1 MSAQSFKEKIEN
13 GILDLIWSLW
23 TELGVQGIQRKH
35 SSMAIDPEALIAFT
49 GALGNL
55 DPRLRDEAT
64 DWCIENYKYISG
76 SRLKT
81 IINEDYADF
90 SDTGRLIAT
99 VNEYSQARLPGATT
113 PHQFKSR
120 KRGQTITIK
129 RPSLILFRL
138 RCLVGTGARSGII
151 FHLLSTPGAEYS
163 AADLADRTKFT
174 KRRVADTLHDLNESG
189 LVFCRR
195 QRNQLLYSLDL
206 VQQMQDLAGDLPS
219 LWPLWTDIFPW
230 LLAIWTISRNCESNV
245 SSLTAYT
252 AIRKLTENHPLALS
266 ETLLSPPPL
275 DKKGIDFWPAFLEW
289 ATGCKLLS
297 T

>member
-1 MSAQSFKEKIEN
+1 MSTQSFKEKIEN
-13 GILDLIWSLW
+13 GILDLAWSLW
-23 TELGVQGIQRKH
+23 TELGVQGIHRT

-55 DPRLRDEAT
+55 DSRLRDEVT
-64 DWCIENYKYISG
+64 DWCIEHYKYISG

-81 IINEDYADF
+81 IIKNDYADF
-90 SDTGRLIAT
+90 PDTGRLIAT
-99 VNEYSQARLPGATT
+99 INEYSQARLPGATI
-113 PHQFKSR
+113 PRKFESR

-151 FHLLSTPGAEYS
+151 FHLLAKPEAEYS
-163 AADLADRTKFT
+163 AADLASKTMFT
-174 KRRVADTLHDLNESG
+174 KRRIADTLQDLNECG
-189 LVFCRR
+189 LVFCRK

-206 VQQMQDLAGDLPS
+206 VQPLQDLAGDLPAI
-219 LWPLWTDIFPW
+219 WPLWTDIFPW
-230 LLAIWTISRNCESNV
+230 LLAIWTISRNCDNSM

-252 AIRKLTENHPLALS
+252 TMSKLNKKHPLALS
-266 ETLLSPPPL
+266 DVLTPPPL
-275 DKKGIDFWPAFLEW
+275 DKKGKDFWPAFLKW

-297 T
+297 P

>member
-1 MSAQSFKEKIEN
+1 
-13 GILDLIWSLW
+13 
-23 TELGVQGIQRKH
+23 
-35 SSMAIDPEALIAFT
+35 MAIDPEALIAFT